1 MDMPMNVSQQ
11 IMQPGVPGRALVE
24 VGDQLP
30 AHTDRVDISKSIS
43 FLQRH
48 FWLIAAVI
56 AACMLVGALYSVL
69 ADKTYTATAVTS
81 LETSNEELV
90 NTSSQQTGTPA
101 PDLSAAFIETQ
112 VEIIT
117 SREMASRVAEALEML
132 EGADA
137 PERRQIVDT
146 LQDNVAA
153 GRSGESYA
161 LSISYDAPTPEEAA
175 KIANEFA
182 RQFTLWNVLAT
193 QTRTGEAMGTISE
206 RLEELRAQAQ
216 ADTADLQSYR
226 IANDLL
232 STSGSSLTE
241 QEISSYNQEVTRA
254 RAEASEAQARLNTA
268 TAQLRSGSSGEDVGA
283 ALGSGVIGSLR
294 AQESTLA
301 GQVANLSSRY
311 GPNHPELVRTRGEL
325 AEVRQRIQAEINRVI
340 SNLRAERDVANQRLA
355 SLTGSLGAAQAKLS
369 RSNAA
374 MVGLSELERKA
385 EASQGLYETYL
396 SSYKQL
402 LAAEG
407 TERPNARIITLAEI
421 PSKPSAP
428 NTILNMALSLVLG
441 VGLGVF
447 AAMIADAT
455 SKGISTPEQI
465 EQELGQNYLAS
476 IPLLQSVSKGAT
488 GVGAVLEE
496 PRSPFT
502 EAFRS
507 LMIAVE
513 QQCETPPQVIAITS
527 TLPKEGKTVTSTC
540 LAQML
545 AMQGHPTLLV
555 DCDYVKRGVSRL
567 LNLSDETQ
575 GLLDVLSGKATL
587 SEAIRQ
593 GSEGLA
599 ILPIVSTSERAESL
613 MSGPEFEEF
622 LTALRQGFKY
632 VILDLPPVLPIAATR
647 SIAQYADT
655 TIMLARWRSTTVP
668 AVQAALRQLP
678 RGRVSR
684 AGIALTQVDLRKR
697 GLFSKR
703 DPNFYYKE
711 YREYYA

>member
-1 MDMPMNVSQQ
+1 MNVSQQ
-11 IMQPGVPGRALVE
+11 IMQPGMSGRSLVE
-24 VGDQLP
+24 VGDNLP
-30 AHTDRVDISKSIS
+30 THHDRVDISKSIS

-48 FWLIAAVI
+48 FWLIAAVV
-56 AACMLVGALYSVL
+56 AACMLAGALASVL
-69 ADKTYTATAVTS
+69 MPKTYTATAVTS
-81 LETSNEELV
+81 LETKADDSVRTEG
-90 NTSSQQTGTPA
+90 QTPAEA
-101 PDLSAAFIETQ
+101 PDLNASYVETQ

-117 SREMASRVAEALEML
+117 SREMATRVANALGL
-132 EGADA
+132 TEGLDDA
-137 PERRQIVDT
+137 ERRELIDD
-146 LQDNVAA
+146 LQENVSA
-153 GRSGESYA
+153 GRTGESYA
-161 LSISYDAPTPEEAA
+161 LYISYDADTPEAA
-175 KIANEFA
+175 ADIANEYA
-182 RQFTLWNVLAT
+182 QQFTQWNVLAT
-193 QTRTGEAMGTISE
+193 QSRSGEQIETIRD
-206 RLEELRAQAQ
+206 RLDELQSQAQ
-216 ADTADLQSYR
+216 EDTAALQSYR
-226 IANDLL
+226 IANNLL

-254 RAEASEAQARLNTA
+254 RAQASEAQARLNTA

-294 AQESTLA
+294 SQESTLA
-301 GQVANLSSRY
+301 GQVANLSARY
-311 GPNHPELVRTRGEL
+311 GPNHPELVRTKADL
-325 AEVRQRIQAEINRVI
+325 AEVRSRIQAEINRVI
-340 SNLRAERDVANQRLA
+340 SNLRSERDVANQRLA
-355 SLTGSLGAAQAKLS
+355 SLTSSLGSAQAKLS
-369 RSNAA
+369 ASNKA
-374 MVGLSELERKA
+374 MVGLSELERRA
-385 EASQGLYETYL
+385 EASQGLYEAYL

-407 TERPNARIITLAEI
+407 TERPDARIITLAEVPI
-421 PSKPSAP
+421 KPSAP

-441 VGLGVF
+441 VGLGIF
-447 AAMIADAT
+447 AAMIAEAT
-455 SKGISTPEQI
+455 NRGITTPEQI

-476 IPLLQSVSKGAT
+476 IPLLSSVSKGEA
-488 GVGAVLEE
+488 GVGAVLNE

-513 QQCETPPQVIAITS
+513 QQSDTPVQVIAITS

-540 LAQML
+540 LAQVL

-555 DCDYVKRGVSRL
+555 DCDYVKKGVSRL
-567 LNLSDETQ
+567 LNLSDESV
-575 GLLDVLSGKATL
+575 GLLDVLSGKAPL
-587 SEAIRQ
+587 ADAIRQ

-599 ILPIVSTSERAESL
+599 ILPIVKSDERAESL
-613 MSGPEFEEF
+613 MSGPDFEEF

-655 TIMLARWRSTTVP
+655 TIMLARWRSTTIP

-684 AGIALTQVDLRKR
+684 AGIALTQVDLKKR